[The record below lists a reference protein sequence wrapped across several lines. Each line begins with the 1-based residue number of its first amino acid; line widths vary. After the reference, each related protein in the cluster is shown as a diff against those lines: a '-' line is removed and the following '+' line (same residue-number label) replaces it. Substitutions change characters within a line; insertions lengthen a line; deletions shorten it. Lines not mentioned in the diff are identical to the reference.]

1 MSRQSKAL
9 AKISSPP
16 RTGVAMIFVSYSR
29 HDQAVCD
36 EVVRALEERGHR
48 VWLDRKAIRGGDVW
62 RADIEDGIKNADVFI
77 ILLSPNLSD
86 YTRSELEF
94 AEKSRKKI
102 IALRLKPQKELPPGY
117 ELVLSGRQ
125 HIEMADFN
133 AGIERLLE
141 ALGNQ
146 GPKEPAQ
153 PAGLWTQALRK
164 AQRVRAVVANSEMGP
179 KALKLGAAALA
190 GAAAVVAT
198 VATINEEK
206 RRAALNKYRGA
217 VEKILLRC
225 NEELALTAGMTA
237 DDYIRE
243 FRPRVQRLLGQLE
256 ATAPPT
262 EELNQRHQRLL
273 ANLQRTVDE
282 YDHAVTKIEHGD
294 VGAFRRAVSRVV
306 AAFSET
312 LHAYKVL
319 LDGMT

>member
-1 MSRQSKAL
+1 
-9 AKISSPP
+9 
-16 RTGVAMIFVSYSR
+16 
-29 HDQAVCD
+29 
-36 EVVRALEERGHR
+36 
-48 VWLDRKAIRGGDVW
+48 VWLDRKAIRGGNVW
-62 RADIEDGIKNADVFI
+62 RADIEDGIRNADVFV
-77 ILLSPNLSD
+77 ILLSPHLSE

-94 AEKSRKKI
+94 AQKSRKKI

-125 HIEMADFN
+125 HIEMTDFD

-141 ALGNQ
+141 ALG
-146 GPKEPAQ
+146 EPAAKAATE
-153 PAGLWTQALRK
+153 PGGLWTRALRK
-164 AQRVRAVVANSEMGP
+164 AQRVRAAVANSDVGP

-206 RRAALNKYRGA
+206 RRAALNKYRDA

-225 NEELALTAGMTA
+225 NEELALTSGMTA

-256 ATAPPT
+256 ATPAPT
-262 EELNQRHQRLL
+262 EELNQRHQGLL

-306 AAFSET
+306 AAFAET
-312 LHAYKVL
+312 LHSYKIL
-319 LDGMT
+319 LDGMS